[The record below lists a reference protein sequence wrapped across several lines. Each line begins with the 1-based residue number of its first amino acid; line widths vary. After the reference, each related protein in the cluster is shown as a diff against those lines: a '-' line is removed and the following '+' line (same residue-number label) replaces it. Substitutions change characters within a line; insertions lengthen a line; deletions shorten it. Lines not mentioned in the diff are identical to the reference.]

1 MEEIFTS
8 KRRVI
13 SQIRF
18 QLSFSTFFSMALRLI
33 NYSTN
38 AIVVTGDT
46 KNYKDYLKQIPNPT
60 YPGTFVKAS
69 WNANLTDPTTGQK
82 MGGWVFP
89 KAQAAAV
96 GQVVAQ
102 INDGEVVPIPS
113 PPRRYGAQPAAQ
125 AAAQPAVATLPVT
138 TVPGRTA
145 PVRMPTTLQSQT
157 LTYTVPNPMVGMKG
171 SINWDGQ
178 SIPIIVTSI
187 DNPKTGA
194 HDMGIVQHIPENEE
208 AGDSYRLAIVAGEWQ
223 VIGMTDDHTVT
234 FTV

>member
-1 MEEIFTS
+1 
-8 KRRVI
+8 
-13 SQIRF
+13 
-18 QLSFSTFFSMALRLI
+18 MALRLI
-33 NYSTN
+33 NYSNN

-69 WNANLTDPTTGQK
+69 WNANLTDPATGQK

-102 INDGEVVPIPS
+102 INDGEMIPIPS
-113 PPRRYGAQPAAQ
+113 PPRRY
-125 AAAQPAVATLPVT
+125 AAQPAVQPPMATLPAT
-138 TVPGRTA
+138 TIPGRAA
-145 PVRMPTTLQSQT
+145 PVRMPNTLQSQT
-157 LTYTVPNPMVGMKG
+157 LTYTVPNLLVGMKG

-178 SIPIIVTSI
+178 ALPIIITSI
-187 DNPKTGA
+187 GNPKTGA
-194 HDMGIVQHIPENEE
+194 HDMGIAQHVPENEE

-223 VIGMTDDHTVT
+223 IIGMTDDHTVT

>member
-1 MEEIFTS
+1 MTEEIFTS

-18 QLSFSTFFSMALRLI
+18 QLDFLNGSSTDQLFQH
-33 NYSTN
+33 YSNN

-82 MGGWVFP
+82 IGGWVFP

-113 PPRRYGAQPAAQ
+113 PPRRQAQHYAAQPAAQ
-125 AAAQPAVATLPVT
+125 PATLPVT

-157 LTYTVPNPMVGMKG
+157 LTYTVPNPMVGMRG

-178 SIPIIVTSI
+178 SIPIVVTSI
-187 DNPKTGA
+187 GNPKTGA
-194 HDMGIVQHIPENEE
+194 HDMGIVQHVPEEAE

-223 VIGMTDDHTVT
+223 IIGMTDDHTVT
-234 FTV
+234 FAV